1 MACVLQVTPALDA
14 GGVERTTIEIAEA
27 LTRAGHRALVASRG
41 GRLEGELREAGG
53 LLVKLPL
60 ETKNPLEL
68 RANADRLAKLARQ
81 ERVDIIHARSRAPGW
96 SAYWAARRLKLPF
109 ITTYHGIYNAT
120 NDLKRA
126 YNAVM
131 AKGDTV
137 IANSNFTRAHIL
149 KEHKIASERIVVI
162 PRGVELGRFD
172 RSSLDADRLRR
183 ALDGLGL
190 KGRGMEAVVILPARL
205 TLWKGQKVLLEAA
218 AQLQQRRPGLAR
230 YVLAGDAQG
239 RDGYVRQLH
248 EMVAAKGLGDLV
260 AMPGHVEDMAAA
272 FAVCDIAVFPSIE
285 PEAFGRSALEAQAM
299 GLPVVAAAHG
309 GLTETI
315 VDGETGLLV
324 APGDPRA
331 LAQAIEKLLDLPR
344 EARAAMGQKGA
355 ARAKALYST
364 ESLQRATLEVYDRV
378 LNNRR

>member
-41 GRLEGELREAGG
+41 GRLEGELRDAGG

-60 ETKNPLEL
+60 DAKNPLEL
-68 RANADRLAKLARQ
+68 RANADRLARLAQQ
-81 ERVDIIHARSRAPGW
+81 EKVNIIHARSRAPGW
-96 SAYWAARRLKLPF
+96 SAFWAAKRLKLPF

-126 YNAVM
+126 YNSVM
-131 AKGDTV
+131 AKGDIV

-149 KEHKIASERIVVI
+149 KEHKISAEKIVVI

-172 RSSLDADRLRR
+172 RASLDADRLRR
-183 ALDGLGL
+183 ALEGLSL

-239 RDGYVRQLH
+239 RDGYVRQLQ
-248 EMVAAKGLGDLV
+248 EMIAAKGLTDLV
-260 AMPGHVEDMAAA
+260 AMPGHIEDMAAA
-272 FAVCDIAVFPSIE
+272 LAVCDVAVFPSIE

-315 VDGETGLLV
+315 VDGETGLLTP
-324 APGDPRA
+324 PGDPQVLA
-331 LAQAIEKLLDLPR
+331 LAIERLLDLPR
-344 EARAAMGQKGA
+344 EARAAMGQRGA

-364 ESLQRATLEVYDRV
+364 ESLQRATLEVYGRV
-378 LNNRR
+378 LNTPR

>member
-41 GRLEGELREAGG
+41 GRLERELRDAGG

-60 ETKNPLEL
+60 DAKNPLEL
-68 RANADRLAKLARQ
+68 RANADRLARLAQQ
-81 ERVDIIHARSRAPGW
+81 EKVNIIHARSRAPGW
-96 SAYWAARRLKLPF
+96 SAFWAAKRLKLPF

-126 YNAVM
+126 YNSVM
-131 AKGDTV
+131 AKGDIV

-149 KEHKIASERIVVI
+149 KEHKISAEKIVVI

-172 RSSLDADRLRR
+172 RASLDADRLRR
-183 ALDGLGL
+183 ALEGLSL

-239 RDGYVRQLH
+239 RDGYVRQLQ
-248 EMVAAKGLGDLV
+248 EMIAAKGLTDLV
-260 AMPGHVEDMAAA
+260 AMPGHIEDMAAA
-272 FAVCDIAVFPSIE
+272 LAVCDIAVFPSIE

-315 VDGETGLLV
+315 VDGETGLLTP
-324 APGDPRA
+324 PGDPQVLA
-331 LAQAIEKLLDLPR
+331 LAIERLLDLPR
-344 EARAAMGQKGA
+344 EARAAMGQRGA

-364 ESLQRATLEVYDRV
+364 ESLQRATLEVYGRV
-378 LNNRR
+378 LNTPR

>member
-60 ETKNPLEL
+60 DAKNPLEL
-68 RANADRLAKLARQ
+68 RANADRLARLARQ
-81 ERVDIIHARSRAPGW
+81 EKVDIIHARSRAPGW
-96 SAYWAARRLKLPF
+96 SAFWAAKRLKLSF

-126 YNAVM
+126 YNSVM
-131 AKGDTV
+131 AKGDIV

-149 KEHKIASERIVVI
+149 KEHKIPPEKIVVI

-172 RSSLDADRLRR
+172 RASLDADRLRR
-183 ALDGLGL
+183 ALEGLGL

-239 RDGYVRQLH
+239 RDGYVRQLQ
-248 EMVAAKGLGDLV
+248 EMIAAKGLTDLV
-260 AMPGHVEDMAAA
+260 AMPGHIEDMAAA

-315 VDGETGLLV
+315 VDGETGLLTP
-324 APGDPRA
+324 PGDPQVLA
-331 LAQAIEKLLDLPR
+331 LAIERLLDLPR

-364 ESLQRATLEVYDRV
+364 ESLQRATLEVYGRV
-378 LNNRR
+378 LNTHR

>member
-14 GGVERTTIEIAEA
+14 GGVERTTIEIAAA

-41 GRLEGELREAGG
+41 GRLEGELRDAGG

-60 ETKNPLEL
+60 DAKNPLEL
-68 RANADRLAKLARQ
+68 RANAERLARLARQ
-81 ERVDIIHARSRAPGW
+81 EKVNIIHARSRAPGW
-96 SAYWAARRLKLPF
+96 SAFWAAKRLKLPF

-126 YNAVM
+126 YNSVM
-131 AKGDTV
+131 AKGDIV

-149 KEHKIASERIVVI
+149 KEHKISAEKIVVI

-172 RSSLDADRLRR
+172 RASLDADRLRR
-183 ALDGLGL
+183 ALEGLSL

-239 RDGYVRQLH
+239 RDGYVRQLQ
-248 EMVAAKGLGDLV
+248 EMIAAKGLTDLV
-260 AMPGHVEDMAAA
+260 AMPGHIEDMAAA
-272 FAVCDIAVFPSIE
+272 LAVCDIAVFPSIE

-315 VDGETGLLV
+315 VDGETGLLTP
-324 APGDPRA
+324 PGDPQVLA
-331 LAQAIEKLLDLPR
+331 LAIERLLDLPR
-344 EARAAMGQKGA
+344 EARAAMGQRGA
-355 ARAKALYST
+355 DRAKALYST
-364 ESLQRATLEVYDRV
+364 ESLQRATLEVYGRV
-378 LNNRR
+378 LNTPR